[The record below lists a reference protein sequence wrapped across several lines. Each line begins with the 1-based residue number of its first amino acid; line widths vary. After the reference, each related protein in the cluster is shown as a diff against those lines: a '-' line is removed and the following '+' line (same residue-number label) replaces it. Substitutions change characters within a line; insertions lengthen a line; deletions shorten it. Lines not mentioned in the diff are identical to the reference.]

1 MASPAVQVSSVTSA
15 STSTSGVPNGGDVEM
30 ASATD
35 AATAKGDG
43 KEENEGR
50 EKKEEDEKEDEEP
63 GFEVVYINNLNEKV
77 KLSVMKQSLTTLFK
91 EYGKVLG
98 VTLHRNVRMRGQA
111 FVTLLDPKAAR
122 LAVKEVK
129 GFPLGHVWTRASA
142 DRPFSPTT
150 PFHLTPQQLA
160 FAKTRSDALVKK
172 KDPQH
177 MPEHIAERTVRKK
190 VSRRD
195 NPLRKKELQKKLAAK
210 QGTLS
215 SSALTKAASSSLP
228 DAEASTS
235 TSTTNGASNS
245 ASTTAAPRRQVQMP
259 DEYLPPNKILFI
271 QNLPAKTTKAHL
283 EAVFAPYTGLV
294 EVRTIPGRS
303 NIAFVEFVD
312 EVQSAPAKEALH
324 NTKPWEELMA
334 GDDEA
339 GLRIKVT
346 FAKM

>member
-1 MASPAVQVSSVTSA
+1 MQSPAVEIASVASTEPSTSASA
-15 STSTSGVPNGGDVEM
+15 STSTAPTAPNPAAGDVEM
-30 ASATD
+30 TAATD
-35 AATAKGDG
+35 PTTATADALNGEQAQQPER
-43 KEENEGR
+43 EE
-50 EKKEEDEKEDEEP
+50 EEP
-63 GFEVVYINNLNEKV
+63 RFEVVYINNLNEKV
-77 KLSVMKQSLTTLFK
+77 KLAVMKQSLTTLFK

-111 FVTLLDPKAAR
+111 FVTLHDSKAAQ

-129 GFPLGHVWTRASA
+129 GFPLYGK
-142 DRPFSPTT
+142 PM
-150 PFHLTPQQLA
+150 QLA

-177 MPEHIAERTVRKK
+177 MSEHIAERTVRKK
-190 VSRRD
+190 LSRRE

-210 QGTLS
+210 Q
-215 SSALTKAASSSLP
+215 AAEAAAAASSSLP
-228 DAEASTS
+228 DAGASTT
-235 TSTTNGASNS
+235 TSTTANGAPTSTTT
-245 ASTTAAPRRQVQMP
+245 TTAAPRRQVQMP

-271 QNLPAKTTKAHL
+271 QNLPSKTTKAHL
-283 EAVFAPYTGLV
+283 EAVFAPYPGLV

-324 NTKPWEELMA
+324 NTKPWEEVMP
-334 GDDEA
+334 GDEEA

>member
-1 MASPAVQVSSVTSA
+1 MPSPAVEIASVTSTEPSTLASA
-15 STSTSGVPNGGDVEM
+15 STSTSTAPNPAAGDVEM
-30 ASATD
+30 AT
-35 AATAKGDG
+35 ATAHALDG
-43 KEENEGR
+43 EQAAQQPEPEPEQEQEE
-50 EKKEEDEKEDEEP
+50 EEP
-63 GFEVVYINNLNEKV
+63 RFEVVYINNLNEKV
-77 KLSVMKQSLTTLFK
+77 KLAVMKQSLTTLFK

-111 FVTLLDPKAAR
+111 FVTLLDPKAAQ

-129 GFPLGHVWTRASA
+129 GFPLYGK
-142 DRPFSPTT
+142 PM
-150 PFHLTPQQLA
+150 QLA

-177 MPEHIAERTVRKK
+177 MSEHIAERTVRKK
-190 VSRRD
+190 VSRRE

-210 QGTLS
+210 Q
-215 SSALTKAASSSLP
+215 AAEAAAAASSSLP
-228 DAEASTS
+228 DAGASTS
-235 TSTTNGASNS
+235 ASTTANGAPTSTT
-245 ASTTAAPRRQVQMP
+245 TTAAPRRQVQMP

-271 QNLPAKTTKAHL
+271 QNLPSKTTKAHL
-283 EAVFAPYTGLV
+283 EAVFAPYPGLV

-324 NTKPWEELMA
+324 NTKPWEEVMP
-334 GDDEA
+334 GDEEA